1 MSSDEM
7 NNEEPIAADVLEG
20 PIVNTSPSLTM
31 NPSVPSVEIPSSMLE
46 SKPRLWTVFVTTL
59 SAALLSQGVSLAS
72 AAILGI
78 GFFATMSGED
88 LSKLSQD
95 EVVKLVSAYVFAH
108 PALVFFLF
116 IPGQIALLG
125 IAIFAAI
132 RSPVPFVSRLSLTRP
147 SWPWWV
153 TVAAVLAAPFVTH
166 LWSIL
171 LSGFVDSNQFM
182 EMFVKMSRS
191 MTDGFGIGVSLL
203 CFAALPAF
211 SEEWLFRGYVQ
222 TRLAQ
227 RWSPWLAIL
236 VSSLLFAVFHGDP
249 VHVIF
254 VFPIGLW
261 LGYISWR
268 SGSIIPAMLAHAY
281 NNSLSLIGAVYDQT
295 DALDTGMAAFSDQL
309 VVFLGLPG
317 LLVFIGYRIASR
329 KGLWKTGHA

>member
-1 MSSDEM
+1 
-7 NNEEPIAADVLEG
+7 
-20 PIVNTSPSLTM
+20 
-31 NPSVPSVEIPSSMLE
+31 
-46 SKPRLWTVFVTTL
+46 
-59 SAALLSQGVSLAS
+59 
-72 AAILGI
+72 
-78 GFFATMSGED
+78 
-88 LSKLSQD
+88 
-95 EVVKLVSAYVFAH
+95 
-108 PALVFFLF
+108 
-116 IPGQIALLG
+116 
-125 IAIFAAI
+125 
-132 RSPVPFVSRLSLTRP
+132 
-147 SWPWWV
+147 
-153 TVAAVLAAPFVTH
+153 
-166 LWSIL
+166 
-171 LSGFVDSNQFM
+171 
-182 EMFVKMSRS
+182 

-281 NNSLSLIGAVYDQT
+281 NNSLSLIGAVYDQA

-309 VVFLGLPG
+309 IVFLGLPG

>member
-59 SAALLSQGVSLAS
+59 CAALLYLGVALAS
-72 AAILGI
+72 GFIIGILNS
-78 GFFATMSGED
+78 ATMSGED
-88 LSKLSQD
+88 LSKLSLD

-108 PALVFFLF
+108 PALVFFLL
-116 IPGQIALLG
+116 IPGPIALLG
-125 IAIFAAI
+125 ITVFAAI

-153 TVAAVLAAPFVTH
+153 TVAAVLAAPFVSF

-171 LSGFVDSNQFM
+171 RSGFVDSNQFM

-249 VHVIF
+249 VHVIS

-281 NNSLSLIGAVYDQT
+281 NNSLALIGAVYDQT
-295 DALDTGMAAFSDQL
+295 DALDIGMASFSDQL

>member
-46 SKPRLWTVFVTTL
+46 SKPRLWTVFVTML
-59 SAALLSQGVSLAS
+59 SAVLLYLGVSLAS
-72 AAILGI
+72 GVIIGI
-78 GFFATMSGED
+78 DFFTRSGGD

-95 EVVKLVSAYVFAH
+95 ELVKLLSAYVFAH
-108 PALVFFLF
+108 PALVFFLL
-116 IPGQIALLG
+116 IPGPIALLG
-125 IAIFAAI
+125 ITVFAAI

-171 LSGFVDSNQFM
+171 LSGFVDSNQVM

-236 VSSLLFAVFHGDP
+236 VSSLLFSVIHVDP
-249 VHVIF
+249 AHVIS
-254 VFPIGLW
+254 VFPFGLW

-281 NNSLSLIGAVYDQT
+281 NNSLALIGAVYDQT
-295 DALDTGMAAFSDQL
+295 DALDTGMASFSEQL
-309 VVFLGLPG
+309 LVFLGLPG
-317 LLVFIGYRIASR
+317 LLVFIGYLIASR

>member
-59 SAALLSQGVSLAS
+59 SAALLYLGVALAS
-72 AAILGI
+72 GFIIGI
-78 GFFATMSGED
+78 DFFTRSGGD

-95 EVVKLVSAYVFAH
+95 EVVKLFSAYVFAH
-108 PALVFFLF
+108 PALVFFLL
-116 IPGQIALLG
+116 IPGHIALLG

-153 TVAAVLAAPFVTH
+153 TVAAVLAAPFVSF

-171 LSGFVDSNQFM
+171 RSGFVDSNQFM

-203 CFAALPAF
+203 CFAVAPAF

-236 VSSLLFAVFHGDP
+236 VSSLLFAVIHLDP
-249 VHVIF
+249 VHVIS

-268 SGSIIPAMLAHAY
+268 SGSIIPAMLAHA
-281 NNSLSLIGAVYDQT
+281 
-295 DALDTGMAAFSDQL
+295 
-309 VVFLGLPG
+309 
-317 LLVFIGYRIASR
+317 
-329 KGLWKTGHA
+329 